1 MSFSLFCKDPTAALF
16 SVFLLRFLFLRST
29 TKTKEKLFSRRS
41 VVSAKTNPLEQKDRR
56 TKGLLMS
63 AALHLS
69 LKPQGNVSVSWQPLR
84 FCTLWTGYL
93 SFMWIFLQEFTSWF
107 WFYCGLVLY
116 ALNFIM
122 CRLCVFVA
130 TLIAWPAVPLQW
142 SGEFMCIPNKWVVC
156 KWHPTHTDTEI
167 TGMLQYAV
175 KTKQQ
180 ISSLAGWLSIFSV
193 IT

>member
-1 MSFSLFCKDPTAALF
+1 MIPSLLFCWAFPLSLTAGCKPPLYVFF
-16 SVFLLRFLFLRST
+16 SILQESNRSIVFCVFTAISIPAINHKNKGKTIPFL
-29 TKTKEKLFSRRS
+29 RRS
-41 VVSAKTNPLEQKDRR
+41 VTSAKTNPLEQKDRR

-63 AALHLS
+63 TALHLS
-69 LKPQGNVSVSWQPLR
+69 LKPQCNVSVSWQPLR

-130 TLIAWPAVPLQW
+130 ALIAWPAVPLQ
-142 SGEFMCIPNKWVVC
+142 
-156 KWHPTHTDTEI
+156 
-167 TGMLQYAV
+167 
-175 KTKQQ
+175 
-180 ISSLAGWLSIFSV
+180 
-193 IT
+193 